1 MCFGE
6 VSIQVFDPLK
16 DYLVLL
22 LEFFVLAISVLD
34 NVFCKFVPSM
44 VCLHFLN
51 CVLEIKH
58 FKTCSK
64 IGYFSLTICAFCVI
78 RNLYL
83 TQIHR
88 IFSFLAFF

>member
-16 DYLVLL
+16 DYLVSL

-34 NVFCKFVPSM
+34 NVFCKFLPSM

-51 CVLEIKH
+51 YALEIKH

-64 IGYFSLTICAFCVI
+64 TGYVSFMICAFCVI

-83 TQIHR
+83 TRIHR